1 MKHGWLQSN
10 RTPGM
15 PADSSEHRVGFSL
28 VELIVAMGILV
39 LMMALAGQVFSVTVR
54 STGQATALTTVNQ
67 DLRAFERMLR
77 EDLRHVHAGSSL
89 IVIEANPIN
98 AYWTQDGRDSD
109 SNGDPSDG
117 YPHLSDSEREDADGN
132 MLPPRADILMLFT
145 ARTATSAT
153 NPGVSSDL
161 QQVVYGHARL
171 GEYEPVDGGSQPY
184 AFVPDPEAFPVLEDG
199 VVPGLP
205 DPEAV
210 SPTPADQWHL
220 ANRRVLLMET
230 PAPLASTG
238 APGWIR
244 PDEPDCG
251 DGIPC
256 SDDEGNYRPFDAHRI
271 LQGETDVVSEFSF
284 DEMVLTPAN
293 PPQPNGWTT
302 TGKKAWYLPAI
313 FNGLGT
319 RPFAR
324 SELDLTPP
332 APVGDRIGHY
342 FLPHCLSFKVEW
354 ALDPRDPAI
363 AGRLD
368 SERRILWF
376 DPADPDGQL
385 ASLKEALQDV
395 KDADDDPQRE
405 DDLEYLL
412 CNPLFGRDPASGVV
426 ANTER
431 YSLWCRFEEQCP
443 EDLCGGSCGG
453 SCPPEGWDEVP
464 DPPRRNFVVFGAT
477 RRMPVDPVTGAGGE
491 LVAEDVF
498 PVALRITV
506 DVIDARRRLERP
518 IRKVMVI
525 PIGG

>member
-1 MKHGWLQSN
+1 DYTILEAEIEAAFFDTGSERGYVDFGAFTSL
-10 RTPGM
+10 PEDLLI
-15 PADSSEHRVGFSL
+15 DSFKLRETGGHIYL
-28 VELIVAMGILV
+28 
-39 LMMALAGQVFSVTVR
+39 FSVEVSGVCDDGLWCNGVETCDP
-54 STGQATALTTVNQ
+54 
-67 DLRAFERMLR
+67 DL
-77 EDLRHVHAGSSL
+77 GC
-89 IVIEANPIN
+89 
-98 AYWTQDGRDSD
+98 Q
-109 SNGDPSDG
+109 
-117 YPHLSDSEREDADGN
+117 
-132 MLPPRADILMLFT
+132 
-145 ARTATSAT
+145 
-153 NPGVSSDL
+153 
-161 QQVVYGHARL
+161 L
-171 GEYEPVDGGSQPY
+171 G
-184 AFVPDPEAFPVLEDG
+184 
-199 VVPGLP
+199 
-205 DPEAV
+205 
-210 SPTPADQWHL
+210 TP
-220 ANRRVLLMET
+220 
-230 PAPLASTG
+230 
-238 APGWIR
+238 
-244 PDEPDCG
+244 PDCG

-271 LQGETDVVSEFSF
+271 LQGETDVVSVCSC

-302 TGKKAWYLPAI
+302 TGRKAWYLPAI
-313 FNGLGT
+313 FSGLGT